1 MGSTKFCVDIIQCF
15 TLNTTIYSSNSP
27 FFFFSPLKLRSKNK
41 AQTSKRKREKF
52 CDISL
57 DKLNCIVVVLSMHY
71 F

>member
-1 MGSTKFCVDIIQCF
+1 MGSTKI
-15 TLNTTIYSSNSP
+15 NYYST
-27 FFFFSPLKLRSKNK
+27 FFFFSPLKLEVKNK

-57 DKLNCIVVVLSMHY
+57 DKLNYILVLMSMYY